1 MIEFFA
7 KNYYWFLVIAV
18 ILVFS
23 LIGYIIDSKDKKGK
37 TDEELEKKKEIE
49 NLETITNSNM
59 TLGSALENKKEEAV
73 SEKPA
78 DLEKEVNADSDLDIE
93 EDNELKMIID
103 EPDN

>member
-23 LIGYIIDSKDKKGK
+23 LVGYIIDSKDKKGK

-78 DLEKEVNADSDLDIE
+78 ELEKEVNADSDLDSE

>member
-78 DLEKEVNADSDLDIE
+78 ELEKEVNADSDLDSE

>member
-7 KNYYWFLVIAV
+7 KNYYWFLVMAV

-78 DLEKEVNADSDLDIE
+78 ELEKEVNADSDLDSE